1 MNRTQL
7 FERASHY
14 RTMAARVTDEETKAG
29 LLELAENYEAL
40 ARETAEDRRE
50 E

>member
-1 MNRTQL
+1 MSRHEL

-29 LLELAENYEAL
+29 LLELAENYEAM
-40 ARETAEDRRE
+40 ARETEDRRE